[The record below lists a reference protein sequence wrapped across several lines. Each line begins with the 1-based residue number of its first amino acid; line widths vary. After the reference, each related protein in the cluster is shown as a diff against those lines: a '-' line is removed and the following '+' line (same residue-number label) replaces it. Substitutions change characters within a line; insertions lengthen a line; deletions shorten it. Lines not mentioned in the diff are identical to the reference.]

1 MLDLIVT
8 IIVGIFLIYAAFK
21 TSERVCPPQK
31 IIYKFIPRTLKEE
44 MENPVKVT
52 EVFDKMFS
60 NPNIFIGDN
69 AGYKVLPLN
78 KPNA

>member
-1 MLDLIVT
+1 
-8 IIVGIFLIYAAFK
+8 
-21 TSERVCPPQK
+21 
-31 IIYKFIPRTLKEE
+31 LKEE